1 MKKKKKK
8 LLIPKTDVVFQAL
21 FGTKG
26 SERILEGLLT
36 EILETKVENVSLDIN
51 QVLTREMP
59 EDKLGI
65 LDLRANIGE
74 KIAVNI
80 EVQLINPYNIS
91 ERILYYWSRIYA
103 NEIKSG
109 EDYDLLKK
117 TISILIIDFELEELK
132 EFKDAHTKWKL
143 LEKRNTKAEVFKNME
158 IHIIEI
164 PKWLKNKKETKE
176 GLGSWI
182 EFLTNPESEMVKMEV
197 MKNTKL
203 REAYEKLEDISED
216 EVTRIRAEIMR
227 KRILDERNRNRVL
240 GEIEN
245 RLKEEQ
251 RKMKE
256 EQKKV
261 EEEQKKVE
269 EEQKKVEEDKKK
281 IEEERKEIVKKLLNK
296 NITIEEIVEIT
307 TFSKEEILKIKN
319 GK

>member
-1 MKKKKKK
+1 
-8 LLIPKTDVVFQAL
+8 
-21 FGTKG
+21 
-26 SERILEGLLT
+26 
-36 EILETKVENVSLDIN
+36 
-51 QVLTREMP
+51 
-59 EDKLGI
+59 
-65 LDLRANIGE
+65 
-74 KIAVNI
+74 
-80 EVQLINPYNIS
+80 
-91 ERILYYWSRIYA
+91 
-103 NEIKSG
+103 
-109 EDYDLLKK
+109 
-117 TISILIIDFELEELK
+117 
-132 EFKDAHTKWKL
+132 
-143 LEKRNTKAEVFKNME
+143 
-158 IHIIEI
+158 
-164 PKWLKNKKETKE
+164 
-176 GLGSWI
+176 
-182 EFLTNPESEMVKMEV
+182 MVKVEV

>member
-1 MKKKKKK
+1 
-8 LLIPKTDVVFQAL
+8 
-21 FGTKG
+21 
-26 SERILEGLLT
+26 
-36 EILETKVENVSLDIN
+36 
-51 QVLTREMP
+51 
-59 EDKLGI
+59 
-65 LDLRANIGE
+65 
-74 KIAVNI
+74 
-80 EVQLINPYNIS
+80 
-91 ERILYYWSRIYA
+91 
-103 NEIKSG
+103 
-109 EDYDLLKK
+109 
-117 TISILIIDFELEELK
+117 
-132 EFKDAHTKWKL
+132 
-143 LEKRNTKAEVFKNME
+143 
-158 IHIIEI
+158 
-164 PKWLKNKKETKE
+164 
-176 GLGSWI
+176 
-182 EFLTNPESEMVKMEV
+182 MVKMEA

-269 EEQKKVEEDKKK
+269 EEQKKVEEEQKKVEEDKKK

>member
-1 MKKKKKK
+1 
-8 LLIPKTDVVFQAL
+8 
-21 FGTKG
+21 
-26 SERILEGLLT
+26 
-36 EILETKVENVSLDIN
+36 
-51 QVLTREMP
+51 
-59 EDKLGI
+59 
-65 LDLRANIGE
+65 
-74 KIAVNI
+74 
-80 EVQLINPYNIS
+80 
-91 ERILYYWSRIYA
+91 
-103 NEIKSG
+103 
-109 EDYDLLKK
+109 
-117 TISILIIDFELEELK
+117 
-132 EFKDAHTKWKL
+132 
-143 LEKRNTKAEVFKNME
+143 
-158 IHIIEI
+158 
-164 PKWLKNKKETKE
+164 
-176 GLGSWI
+176 
-182 EFLTNPESEMVKMEV
+182 
-197 MKNTKL
+197 
-203 REAYEKLEDISED
+203 
-216 EVTRIRAEIMR
+216 MR

>member
-1 MKKKKKK
+1 
-8 LLIPKTDVVFQAL
+8 
-21 FGTKG
+21 
-26 SERILEGLLT
+26 
-36 EILETKVENVSLDIN
+36 
-51 QVLTREMP
+51 
-59 EDKLGI
+59 
-65 LDLRANIGE
+65 
-74 KIAVNI
+74 
-80 EVQLINPYNIS
+80 
-91 ERILYYWSRIYA
+91 
-103 NEIKSG
+103 
-109 EDYDLLKK
+109 
-117 TISILIIDFELEELK
+117 
-132 EFKDAHTKWKL
+132 
-143 LEKRNTKAEVFKNME
+143 
-158 IHIIEI
+158 
-164 PKWLKNKKETKE
+164 
-176 GLGSWI
+176 
-182 EFLTNPESEMVKMEV
+182 MEV

-269 EEQKKVEEDKKK
+269 EEQKKVEEEQKKVEEEQKKVEEEQKKVEEEQKKVEEDKKK

>member
-1 MKKKKKK
+1 
-8 LLIPKTDVVFQAL
+8 
-21 FGTKG
+21 
-26 SERILEGLLT
+26 
-36 EILETKVENVSLDIN
+36 
-51 QVLTREMP
+51 
-59 EDKLGI
+59 
-65 LDLRANIGE
+65 
-74 KIAVNI
+74 
-80 EVQLINPYNIS
+80 
-91 ERILYYWSRIYA
+91 
-103 NEIKSG
+103 
-109 EDYDLLKK
+109 
-117 TISILIIDFELEELK
+117 
-132 EFKDAHTKWKL
+132 
-143 LEKRNTKAEVFKNME
+143 
-158 IHIIEI
+158 
-164 PKWLKNKKETKE
+164 
-176 GLGSWI
+176 
-182 EFLTNPESEMVKMEV
+182 MVKVEV

-261 EEEQKKVE
+261 EEK
-269 EEQKKVEEDKKK
+269 QKKVEEDKKK

>member
-1 MKKKKKK
+1 
-8 LLIPKTDVVFQAL
+8 
-21 FGTKG
+21 
-26 SERILEGLLT
+26 
-36 EILETKVENVSLDIN
+36 
-51 QVLTREMP
+51 
-59 EDKLGI
+59 
-65 LDLRANIGE
+65 
-74 KIAVNI
+74 
-80 EVQLINPYNIS
+80 
-91 ERILYYWSRIYA
+91 
-103 NEIKSG
+103 
-109 EDYDLLKK
+109 
-117 TISILIIDFELEELK
+117 
-132 EFKDAHTKWKL
+132 
-143 LEKRNTKAEVFKNME
+143 
-158 IHIIEI
+158 
-164 PKWLKNKKETKE
+164 
-176 GLGSWI
+176 
-182 EFLTNPESEMVKMEV
+182 MEV

-269 EEQKKVEEDKKK
+269 EEQKKVEEEQKKVEEDKKK